1 MSKVGFFSSSSC
13 ITDED
18 VNFSIH
24 TYTHVAVFFTCCM
37 LIFAFK
43 GLDRLSKIFMC
54 KIIMTKG
61 RSKETNE

>member
-1 MSKVGFFSSSSC
+1 MSKVGFFSSSSN
-13 ITDED
+13 
-18 VNFSIH
+18 VSQMRMSIH

-43 GLDRLSKIFMC
+43 GLGRLSKIFMC